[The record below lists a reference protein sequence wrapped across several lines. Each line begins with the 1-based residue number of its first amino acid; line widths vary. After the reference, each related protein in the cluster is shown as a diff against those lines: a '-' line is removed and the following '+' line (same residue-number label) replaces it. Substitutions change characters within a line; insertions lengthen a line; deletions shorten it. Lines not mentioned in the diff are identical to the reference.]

1 MKKCFVVFSI
11 AVIFVAGCFVF
22 DAAAQQVAAPPL
34 LVQPNQAPPMPP
46 PAAVTPLVPPAAVT
60 RPVPPPVA
68 VTPPVMPPAPGAPP
82 VPPASASRMLQPV
95 APPPPPGP
103 GVTVSQTVPVQ
114 ALLADLP
121 KAEATIR
128 ALGRQ
133 LAPGKVWVMRAPGGE
148 LEIKAGLL
156 YGGVTVAV
164 LHFNPRDGSLLPLGV
179 NPRVYQSSVQ
189 IQAIKNRLDAVIRD
203 LKILPAAEF
212 VEPEASW
219 SFPIAAGD
227 IMVARLKVYYDGIH
241 VMQDYPANQEMMF
254 YGQ

>member
-1 MKKCFVVFSI
+1 
-11 AVIFVAGCFVF
+11 
-22 DAAAQQVAAPPL
+22 
-34 LVQPNQAPPMPP
+34 
-46 PAAVTPLVPPAAVT
+46 
-60 RPVPPPVA
+60 
-68 VTPPVMPPAPGAPP
+68 
-82 VPPASASRMLQPV
+82 
-95 APPPPPGP
+95 
-103 GVTVSQTVPVQ
+103 
-114 ALLADLP
+114 
-121 KAEATIR
+121 
-128 ALGRQ
+128 
-133 LAPGKVWVMRAPGGE
+133 MRAPGGE

-156 YGGVTVAV
+156 YEGVAVAV

-227 IMVARLKVYYDGIH
+227 TMVARLKVYYDGIY